1 MEAKLSRNP
10 AVDFAPMKQ
19 ESVLFQSQTNQ
30 FCLLNSTATFMW
42 SLLERPCTV
51 QEVASALCDHFDS
64 VNLAEAVQDVERTA
78 KQLLSL
84 SFLRSSSN

>member
-1 MEAKLSRNP
+1 MAAQLSRNP

-42 SLLERPCTV
+42 SLVERPCTV
-51 QEVASALCDHFDS
+51 EGIASALCDHFDS
-64 VNLAEAVQDVERTA
+64 VSLAEAVQDVERTA
-78 KQLLSL
+78 NELLRL
-84 SFLRSSSN
+84 SFLLSSSN